1 MLAVEEHLLLLLLCL
16 LLHALIKLLLQIDAE
31 LHELG
36 GLGEGE
42 LCGLECRAV
51 VFVARV
57 GK

>member
-16 LLHALIKLLLQIDAE
+16 LLHALVTLLLPIDAK

-42 LCGLECRAV
+42 LCGLECCAV
-51 VFVARV
+51 VFVAWV
-57 GK
+57 GE